1 MNPPL
6 RTGLQSKM
14 GYIGELGAKVIW
26 MSDIFKT
33 DGSEM
38 GIIDHMATSDVF
50 GANTDQLRQWMKE
63 LEKEGIRKFCLLMC
77 VVIYDNEHVRF
88 FLSFFFSILEVIA
101 YQIIQKHHSLVTQ
114 SHVFYDSF
122 SYKGAFTND
131 VFQNLAKI
139 TSI

>member
-1 MNPPL
+1 
-6 RTGLQSKM
+6 M

-63 LEKEGIRKFCLLMC
+63 LEKEGIRKFCLLMF
-77 VVIYDNEHVRF
+77 VVIYDNEHVRI

-101 YQIIQKHHSLVTQ
+101 YQIIQKLV
-114 SHVFYDSF
+114 F
-122 SYKGAFTND
+122 
-131 VFQNLAKI
+131 L
-139 TSI
+139 